1 MKETKEKKKQNL
13 LRKKAILEYK
23 KHVEAGNE
31 IKRLKKQFQRIKI
44 IRYIGILLFLFS
56 SFTDIFYK
64 L

>member
-31 IKRLKKQFQRIKI
+31 IKRLKRQFQRI
-44 IRYIGILLFLFS
+44 
-56 SFTDIFYK
+56 
-64 L
+64 